1 MRAAVYDRYGPP
13 EVLRV
18 EDVPT
23 PSPAAGQVL
32 VRVAA
37 TSINLSDWET
47 LRGSPAYS
55 RIGGLRS
62 PARRTLGSDIA
73 GWVEA
78 VGEGV
83 TRFQPGDEVYGDNL
97 ALKGGFAEY
106 AVAAESGLAHKPAE
120 LTFAE
125 ASTIPQ
131 AGAIALQ
138 GTEGAAAGRR
148 VLINGAGGG
157 SGSFAIQLAKRLGAH
172 VTGVDNAAKLEFMRS
187 LGADEVI
194 DYRREDFTRS
204 AEPYD
209 LILDLVAH
217 RSVFAY
223 RRALADGGRY
233 RCVGGSVRALLR
245 VLTIGLDRRPAH
257 RPPDRCAGREGGT
270 GPLRAARRALHRRRR
285 RHPHRP
291 HVRARRR
298 RPTPSPTSARA
309 TPSAR
314 SSSRPERT
322 VRRVNRS
329 SSQRSGS
336 AGAAVGVANHQGWP
350 SRSRAPYSRCPYGW
364 SAGSLSITAPA
375 SRVRAKCASTSSTC
389 TTSPPLS
396 WVSVRGEASS
406 SVTRCNQM
414 RASPRRTSPCTTMPS
429 GVRSMPSDVNPNT
442 RTR

>member
-1 MRAAVYDRYGPP
+1 VRAVVYDRYGPP

-18 EDVPT
+18 DDVPT

-37 TSINLSDWET
+37 TSVNLSDWES
-47 LRGSPAYS
+47 LRGSPLYA
-55 RIGGLRS
+55 RLGGLRS

-73 GWVEA
+73 GWVDT

-83 TRFQPGDEVYGDNL
+83 TRFRPGDEVYGDNL

-106 AVAAESGLAHKPAE
+106 AVAAESALAHKPAE

-138 GTEGAAAGRR
+138 GTDGAAAGCR
-148 VLINGAGGG
+148 VLLNGAGGG

-194 DYRREDFTRS
+194 DYRSEDFTRPVQ
-204 AEPYD
+204 PYD

-223 RRALADGGRY
+223 RRALASGGRY

-245 VLTIGLDRRPAH
+245 VMTIGWI
-257 RPPDRCAGREGGT
+257 AGRLSSRRMGVLAVREGPSHFA
-270 GPLRAARRALHRRRR
+270 PLADLCIAGDVGIHIHRTFGLDDVRAALAHVGEGHALGK
-285 RHPHRP
+285 
-291 HVRARRR
+291 V
-298 RPTPSPTSARA
+298 
-309 TPSAR
+309 
-314 SSSRPERT
+314 
-322 VRRVNRS
+322 V
-329 SSQRSGS
+329 
-336 AGAAVGVANHQGWP
+336 
-350 SRSRAPYSRCPYGW
+350 
-364 SAGSLSITAPA
+364 ITM
-375 SRVRAKCASTSSTC
+375 T
-389 TTSPPLS
+389 
-396 WVSVRGEASS
+396 
-406 SVTRCNQM
+406 
-414 RASPRRTSPCTTMPS
+414 
-429 GVRSMPSDVNPNT
+429 
-442 RTR
+442 